1 MPDIVE
7 PIRDTF
13 WNVPHWAEIAL
24 YSSQALA
31 MLALLYGLYR
41 RFSLYRQ
48 GQPEWRFDRF
58 GERIGRVL
66 VYALGQLRLARQ
78 SYPGFMHLFMFWSF
92 LVLFMGTIL
101 ATVDHDIA
109 ASFLDFKLLQG
120 WFYLLYESVL
130 DVFGVLFLIGLSMAW
145 YRRYV
150 KGSVRLSYD
159 WGWAFTLSSLFLINL
174 TGFVV
179 EAFRLAVVQPWWQ
192 LYSPVGY
199 VMALLFTGVGMSEAA
214 MRAVHLFFWC
224 VHFALVA
231 LFIAG
236 VPYTPLMHILTSPLN
251 IFFSRLD
258 PKSQT
263 LRPIPDLEERES
275 WGVGKLTDF
284 SWKQLL
290 DFDACTECGRCQ
302 IACPAWNAG
311 TPLNPKRIVLDLRN
325 HMLGTGGLPYSQID
339 GFANGFNE
347 QARLGRELVGGVIKD
362 EALWACTTCRACV
375 YECPVFIEHVDTI
388 VDMRR
393 HLVMTEGRT
402 PDTVSQGLRNLERA
416 GNPWG
421 YAPEDRVKWADGL
434 NVPVLEDGEVEYL
447 YWVGCAASYD
457 QRNQRIAR
465 AFVRLMEAAGV
476 DYAILGSEESCNGDP
491 ARRLGNEYLFKIIAE
506 SNIDI
511 LNSKKFK
518 KIVTACPHCFN
529 ILGNEYEQFGGKY
542 EVIHHSELLAE
553 LVASGRINPTR
564 HVNEVITFHDSC
576 YLGRYNGVFDA
587 PRDVLASVPGV
598 ELREMPRSR
607 ERGLCCGGGG
617 GGMWVEVH
625 GEKRINEIRLREAQG
640 VNPDT
645 VASACPFCMFMF
657 DLGVKVIGMDDKVEL
672 KDVAEV
678 LAESALGPESEQ
690 GDES

>member
-1 MPDIVE
+1 MPTTVE

-24 YSSQALA
+24 YTTMAVATLA
-31 MLALLYGLYR
+31 MLYGLYR
-41 RFSLYRQ
+41 RLSLYRQ
-48 GQPEWRFDRF
+48 GQPEWRFDHLP
-58 GERIGRVL
+58 ERVGRVL

-92 LVLFMGTIL
+92 LVLLLGTTL
-101 ATVDHDIA
+101 ATVDNDITLP
-109 ASFLDFKLLQG
+109 FLHFKLLKG
-120 WFYLLYESVL
+120 TFYLTYETVL
-130 DVFGVLFLIGLSMAW
+130 DIFGLLFLVGLGMGW

-150 KGSVRLSYD
+150 KGSVRLGYD
-159 WGWAFTLSSLFLINL
+159 WGWAFTLGSLFLINL

-179 EAFRLAVVQPWWQ
+179 EAFRIAVVRPWWQ

-199 VMALLFTGVGMSEAA
+199 VFSLLFTGAGMSEAA
-214 MRAVHLFFWC
+214 MRATHLFFWLA
-224 VHFALVA
+224 HFALVG
-231 LFIAG
+231 LFLAAI
-236 VPYTPLMHILTSPLN
+236 PYTPLMHILTSPLN
-251 IFFSRLD
+251 IFFSRLGGH
-258 PKSQT
+258 PQA
-263 LRPIPDLEERES
+263 LRPIPDLEQRES
-275 WGVGKLTDF
+275 WGVGRLSDF

-311 TPLNPKRIVLDLRN
+311 TPLNPKRVVLDLRN
-325 HMLGTGGLPYSQID
+325 HMLATGGLPSSQIGGFSD
-339 GFANGFNE
+339 GDFNE
-347 QARLGRELVGGVIKD
+347 QARLGQELVGCVIKD
-362 EALWACTTCRACV
+362 ETLWACTTCRACV
-375 YECPVFIEHVDTI
+375 YECPVFIEHVDSI

-393 HLVMTEGRT
+393 HLVMTEGRM

-421 YAPEDRVKWADGL
+421 YAPEDRARWADGL
-434 NVPVLEDGEVEYL
+434 NVPVLEDQEVEYL

-476 DYAILGSEESCNGDP
+476 DYAVLGSEESCNGDP
-491 ARRLGNEYLFKIIAE
+491 ARRLGNEYLFKVIAE
-506 SNIDI
+506 NNIEI

-529 ILGNEYEQFGGKY
+529 ILGNEYEPFGGRY
-542 EVIHHSELLAE
+542 EVIHHSQLLAE
-553 LVASGRINPTR
+553 LVASGRITASR
-564 HVNEVITFHDSC
+564 HVDEIITFHDSC

-587 PRDVLASVPGV
+587 PREILASVPGV

-617 GGMWVEVH
+617 GGMWVEIH
-625 GEKRINEIRLREAQG
+625 GERRINEIRLREAQS
-640 VNPDT
+640 VNPNT

-657 DLGVKVIGMDDKVEL
+657 DLGVKVIGIDEDVEL

-678 LAESALGPESEQ
+678 LAESALGPD
-690 GDES
+690 GAGR